1 MPQFRKLVA
10 IKMQSRVALLDSAET
25 GVETPGKGGINKP
38 HHASDDQIR
47 SPLTRQRQTNNPPSV
62 ATRSQSQLCYAVIAS
77 TSAIHFHHRLKEYQ
91 INGGK

>member
-1 MPQFRKLVA
+1 LP
-10 IKMQSRVALLDSAET
+10 DSAET

-38 HHASDDQIR
+38 HHASDDQMR

-62 ATRSQSQLCYAVIAS
+62 ATRGQSQHPLRGHCS

-91 INGGK
+91 INGGKSL